1 RHFGPEHGLASDQV
15 FSLHEDAAGRLW
27 AGSFGQGLS
36 VREPGAAR
44 FRVYGRKD
52 GLPGDVV
59 NAIAEVEGQL
69 YVGTNGGL
77 ARRVGARFE
86 PVPGFEDQNL
96 VALQPA
102 REGGLWVASQ
112 TRGLGRLKPGEP
124 VRFYGAEQG
133 LGSEYVTSVLEREDG
148 TVWLTTFGGGLL
160 RLRDGNLQSFTRAQG
175 LPEDALHAVVD
186 DGRGRL
192 WMSSNKGVYTVPLES
207 LEAVGAGRA
216 QRLSVRTWG
225 TADGMRSNECNGGEQ
240 PVAWKARDGRL
251 HFATIKGVATVDP
264 GRPAPQLPP
273 PVVHI
278 EHVVMDGK
286 EVPADEG
293 LRVPP
298 GVRNLEV
305 HYTAPAL
312 HAPER
317 VRFRFRLEGSD
328 KEWSEVEGRRT
339 AYFTGLGPGRY
350 EFQVMAAHE
359 EGPWGEAG
367 DSLRFTMVPHFHETP
382 AFAALTVLGLLLL
395 VGGAYMLRI
404 RYVRRRELE
413 LVAHNVELTAALATA
428 QEAARVKGEFV
439 ANTSHELRTPLN
451 TLINAPQVL
460 LRQFSRGPGAFCE
473 ACSAHFELEPGE
485 KLEPQS
491 PCPECGAVGRLRDE
505 PRWQLRGEPGK
516 VVRLLEMMV
525 SSGKHLLEVVD
536 DVLDFSKLEAGRVV
550 VEPRR
555 LPVSELFE
563 SVITTVQPAARA
575 RRIRL
580 EVQLPS
586 QPLVLWADP
595 LRSQQ
600 VLINLLSNAVKFS
613 TEDSSVRLEA
623 AREGDCALLT
633 VRDRGVG
640 IAPEHHRLI
649 FESFRQVD
657 GTHTRRVGG
666 TGLGLSIV
674 KRLVDLQGGAI
685 WLESAL
691 GQGSTFYVRLPL
703 APTVEA
709 ADEAVASAPTAANEP
724 TPEDASASPAATEL
738 HR

>member
-1 RHFGPEHGLASDQV
+1 
-15 FSLHEDAAGRLW
+15 
-27 AGSFGQGLS
+27 
-36 VREPGAAR
+36 
-44 FRVYGRKD
+44 
-52 GLPGDVV
+52 
-59 NAIAEVEGQL
+59 
-69 YVGTNGGL
+69 VGT
-77 ARRVGARFE
+77 
-86 PVPGFEDQNL
+86 
-96 VALQPA
+96 
-102 REGGLWVASQ
+102 Q
-112 TRGLGRLKPGEP
+112 TRGLGRLKDGRAQP
-124 VRFYGAEQG
+124 FLDAKAG
-133 LGSEYVTSVLEREDG
+133 LGSDYVTSVMERADG

-160 RLRDGNLQSFTRAQG
+160 RLREGQLHAFTRAQG
-175 LPEDALHAVVD
+175 MPEDALHAVVD
-186 DGRGRL
+186 DGRGFL
-192 WMSSNKGVYTVPLES
+192 WLSSNKGVYSVPLQS
-207 LEAVGAGRA
+207 LEDVAAGRA
-216 QRLSVRTWG
+216 ERLAVRTWG
-225 TADGMRSNECNGGEQ
+225 TANGMRSSECNGGEQ
-240 PVAWKARDGRL
+240 PVAIRGRDGRL
-251 HFATIKGVATVDP
+251 HFATIKGVASVDP
-264 GRPAPQLPP
+264 GRPAPQPPPP
-273 PVVHI
+273 PVYV
-278 EHVVMDGK
+278 ERVVVDGQ
-286 EVPADEG
+286 EVPASEG

-298 GVRNLEV
+298 GARNVEV
-305 HYTAPAL
+305 HYTAPVL

-317 VRFRFRLEGSD
+317 VRFRYRLEGSD
-328 KEWSEVEGRRT
+328 PAWSEVEGRRT
-339 AYFTGLGPGRY
+339 AYFTGLDPGRY
-350 EFQVMAAHE
+350 VFRVMAARD
-359 EGPWGEAG
+359 EGAWGLPGAT
-367 DSLRFTMVPHFHETP
+367 LRFTLVPRFYQTP
-382 AFAALTVLGLLLL
+382 AFAALVGVALLLL
-395 VGGAYMLRI
+395 VGGAYALRI

-413 LVAHNVELTAALATA
+413 LLAHNAELQAALATA

-460 LRQFSRGPGAFCE
+460 LRQFARAPGAVCG

-485 KLEPQS
+485 QLEPHS
-491 PCPECGAVGRLRDE
+491 PCPECGAVGRLREE

-516 VVRLLEMMV
+516 VVRLLEMMM

-563 SVITTVQPAARA
+563 SVITTVQAAARA

-580 EVQLPS
+580 EVKLPS

-595 LRSQQ
+595 LRAQQ

-613 TEDSSVRLEA
+613 AEDSSVRLEA
-623 AREGDCALLT
+623 SRDGEASALLT

-703 APTVEA
+703 APAAEA
-709 ADEAVASAPTAANEP
+709 ADDVS
-724 TPEDASASPAATEL
+724 ASASSEGSSEGSNEGSNEISTSAAATEL
-738 HR
+738 PR